1 VFNENNTYETWK
13 DAKKLGALD
22 KLEAA
27 RPKVKALIYEFYN
40 EFNSLRREAE
50 DMKILK
56 RCDIERAI
64 ETIYYEQDKAVEIIQ
79 KADDYYLKLCA
90 AKIKRMNAK
99 P

>member
-1 VFNENNTYETWK
+1 MFHENNTHETWK

-22 KLEAA
+22 QLEAA
-27 RPKVKALIYEFYN
+27 RPKVKPLIYAFYDA
-40 EFNSLRREAE
+40 FSSLRREAE

-56 RCDIERAI
+56 RCDIEKAI

-90 AKIKRMNAK
+90 AKIKRMAAK
-99 P
+99 Q